1 MFEYQ
6 NAFVGGGQIL
16 DVAFIAN
23 KAIALRKRS
32 LRLGLVCKLDIEKT
46 YDHVNWKFLFFV
58 MKKKSFVHQWRRWIH
73 LCISTMR
80 LSIFVND
87 TLIDFFQSFGGLI

>member
-23 KAIALRKRS
+23 KAIGLRKRS

-58 MKKKSFVHQWRRWIH
+58 MKKKSLFINGEDEFIYAFLLWD
-73 LCISTMR
+73 C
-80 LSIFVND
+80 
-87 TLIDFFQSFGGLI
+87 QSLLMIPL